1 MGIVLVPA
9 EPSGQSASAS
19 KDSKDEGDV
28 MTDTPLTVEELAGLG
43 RGGVAVLRAHFDKM
57 LATIDALTTENAT
70 LKAALGSI
78 VSIGR
83 LENYADLLASGER
96 ITFSPELRET
106 MKLPGSRARAAME
119 GQRG

>member
-1 MGIVLVPA
+1 MS
-9 EPSGQSASAS
+9 EP
-19 KDSKDEGDV
+19 
-28 MTDTPLTVEELAGLG
+28 TPLSSDEESQAREWFPRIASESDHVWLLQRNRTLQIIKA
-43 RGGVAVLRAHFDKM
+43 M
-57 LATIDALTTENAT
+57 WATIDALTTENAT
-70 LKAALGSI
+70 LKAALESI